1 MRRYADHE
9 PGEADYSGCRG
20 CPIEDCPAG
29 DWEDD
34 SALSGWGLGLSSMG
48 LFLGPGVLAIVGAI
62 CCGESRGAQF
72 LGATAG
78 LVIGMTG
85 SVVLAKLLRRAGNA
99 KSAKKIARPQ

>member
-1 MRRYADHE
+1 MRRYADRE
-9 PGEADYSGCRG
+9 PAEAQYPVCRG

-29 DWEDD
+29 DWKDD
-34 SALSGWGLGLSSMG
+34 LTLSGWGLGLSSMG
-48 LFLGPGVLAIVGAI
+48 LFLGPGVLAIVGAV
-62 CCGESRGAQF
+62 CCGESQGAQF

-85 SVVLAKLLRRAGNA
+85 SVVLAKLLRRAGSA

>member
-1 MRRYADHE
+1 MRGYADHE
-9 PGEADYSGCRG
+9 PGEADHSGCRG
-20 CPIEDCPAG
+20 CPVENCPAG

-34 SALSGWGLGLSSMG
+34 LALSGGGLGLSSMG

-72 LGATAG
+72 LGAIAG
-78 LVIGMTG
+78 LVLGMTG
-85 SVVLAKLLRRAGNA
+85 SVMLAKLLRRADNA